1 MMNFTRNANSLV
13 SFPNIKTLLS
23 APARFYR
30 TTANPH
36 FYNLRFRPSQGND
49 GNSIPYEAKFL
60 GANGNDQTR
69 TNRDPTKFKYS
80 ANLFNLDYFEWR
92 SRGAD
97 YVYQIFK
104 RLHRNNDAWTKC
116 LLAYTGFS
124 FMMMNQAL
132 IWKIHFFFFSL
143 FTVTRIR
150 DRGFEPTLDEVW
162 LFDTLLKN
170 EKIHSLFTSKT
181 WHVIDYHQEYD
192 EGLDNAYFPEYKTTI
207 AKFFNTDCNTTSG
220 FYKFGDVESGA
231 MMTINFRTMPY
242 ANNKYNLSE
251 PFYIYDMVAE
261 ITHEGEYTKEVIIK
275 PEDVFKTK

>member
-13 SFPNIKTLLS
+13 SYPNIKTLLS

-60 GANGNDQTR
+60 GADGNDQTR
-69 TNRDPTKFKYS
+69 TNKDPTKFKYS
-80 ANLFNLDYFEWR
+80 SNLFNLDYFEWR

-124 FMMMNQAL
+124 FAMMNQAL

-150 DRGFEPTLDEVW
+150 D
-162 LFDTLLKN
+162 
-170 EKIHSLFTSKT
+170 
-181 WHVIDYHQEYD
+181 
-192 EGLDNAYFPEYKTTI
+192 
-207 AKFFNTDCNTTSG
+207 
-220 FYKFGDVESGA
+220 
-231 MMTINFRTMPY
+231 
-242 ANNKYNLSE
+242 
-251 PFYIYDMVAE
+251 
-261 ITHEGEYTKEVIIK
+261 
-275 PEDVFKTK
+275 